1 MDKDVKSF
9 IDSLNK
15 FSNKF
20 IDNLNKFIDIDNLNK
35 LQKIFLLVS
44 IGFLISSIIAFI
56 FKSNY
61 NIWNDAHLYPLGF
74 SFVAYIGMRLF
85 KSKK

>member
-35 LQKIFLLVS
+35 LQKIFLLIS
-44 IGFLISSIIAFI
+44 IGFLIMAIIALTLKVNFSPQQKNTSPLEDLIEGFSYINSHSI
-56 FKSNY
+56 FK
-61 NIWNDAHLYPLGF
+61 
-74 SFVAYIGMRLF
+74 
-85 KSKK
+85 

>member
-35 LQKIFLLVS
+35 LQKIFLLIS
-44 IGFLISSIIAFI
+44 IGFLIMAIISFV
-56 FKSNY
+56 FKSNF
-61 NIWNDAHLYPLGF
+61 NIWNDNHMYPLGI
-74 SFVAYIGMRLF
+74 SFVAYIGILLF
-85 KSKK
+85 KDKK

>member
-20 IDNLNKFIDIDNLNK
+20 IDNLNKFIDIDNLNYYK
-35 LQKIFLLVS
+35 NYLTANGAVKAASINIKKFTIGNQLLS
-44 IGFLISSIIAFI
+44 
-56 FKSNY
+56 
-61 NIWNDAHLYPLGF
+61 
-74 SFVAYIGMRLF
+74 
-85 KSKK
+85 